1 MAREERKKEDL
12 FIKEKRRAKNFFITS
27 SAKMDDDKGVNKTTI
42 SSSVFT
48 KMSQSFSVGDYLL
61 DSAIRE
67 PFGSI
72 LYMLQEMQHDI
83 DDVYNEVSASAFQ
96 ASFFPFARIE
106 SGSFGVV
113 SSSLV
118 PDKDSKYD
126 LGSSGKEWNDLF
138 IDGTANIDSL
148 AMGVTVNAIK
158 DEDNMSSNSNT
169 TLATQQSIKA
179 YVDANAGGGGGG
191 SGNYDTGSHL
201 VPHADNTYDL
211 GSSTKEWK
219 NLYVDG
225 IAYLDTIANATI
237 NGATMDSS
245 LIFKRAVIQPS
256 AIQVTSI
263 PQTGIIDMRQ
273 YSVVEIKQKIGNWS
287 ITTAR
292 PAAAFQEIT
301 IIGLTAGV
309 IRHNSKGTAFTFS
322 FANGSNLAVSA
333 GQAYKFIVD
342 GNNIWRQIH

>member
-1 MAREERKKEDL
+1 MAQYRERKKEDL
-12 FIKEKRRAKNFFITS
+12 FIKEKRRSKNFFVTS
-27 SAKMDDDKGVNKTTI
+27 SAKMDNDKERTSTTI

-48 KMSQSFSVGDYLL
+48 KMKDDFESGDFLL
-61 DSAIRE
+61 DEHLISQN
-67 PFGSI
+67 GSI
-72 LYMLQEMQHDI
+72 IYMMQEMQQDLE
-83 DDVYNEVSASAFQ
+83 DVYNEVSASSFQ
-96 ASFFPFARIE
+96 ASYFPFARTD
-106 SGSFGVV
+106 SGSFGII

-126 LGSSGKEWNDLF
+126 LGSSGKEWNNLYV
-138 IDGTANIDSL
+138 DGTAYIDSL
-148 AMGVTVNAIK
+148 DLNGTNINTILNAKALKTHI
-158 DEDNMSSNSNT
+158 SGAFTSLSASI
-169 TLATQQSIKA
+169 ATDIN
-179 YVDANAGGGGGG
+179 NAGGGTADFSSVGE
-191 SGNYDTGSHL
+191 NI
-201 VPHADNTYDL
+201 VPDGDNTRDL
-211 GSSTKEWK
+211 GSSIKEFR
-219 NLYVDG
+219 NLYIDG

-237 NGATMDSS
+237 NGATMDSN

-273 YSVVEIKQKIGNWS
+273 YSVVEIKQKTGNWS

-309 IRHNSKGTAFTFS
+309 IRHNNKGTAFTFS

>member
-12 FIKEKRRAKNFFITS
+12 FIKPQRRAKNFFVTS
-27 SAKMDDDKGVNKTTI
+27 SAKMSEEKGVNKTTI

-96 ASFFPFARIE
+96 ASFFPFARID
-106 SGSFGVV
+106 SGSIGLI

-118 PDKDSKYD
+118 PDKDDKYN
-126 LGSSGKEWNDLF
+126 LGASGKEWHTSYIL
-138 IDGTANIDSL
+138 TASIGGGIFTSASL
-148 AMGVTVNAIK
+148 A
-158 DEDNMSSNSNT
+158 
-169 TLATQQSIKA
+169 
-179 YVDANAGGGGGG
+179 AGGGGGNADFSSVG
-191 SGNYDTGSHL
+191 ENI
-201 VPHADNTYDL
+201 VPDGDNTRDL
-211 GSSTKEWK
+211 GTSAKEFR
-219 NLYVDG
+219 NIYIDG
-225 IAYLDTIANATI
+225 TAYLDTIAGGTI
-237 NGATMDSS
+237 NSNLT
-245 LIFKRAVIQPS
+245 FKLAVIAPS

-273 YSVVEIKQKIGNWS
+273 YSVVEIKQKTGNWS